1 MVAWGIVM
9 TLMGIVQS
17 YEGLLIARIFLGVT
31 EAGYVLLLKTTSPCL
46 LFAQNVSCERLN
58 S

>member
-31 EAGYVLLLKTTSPCL
+31 EAGYVSTESLSPSGNDMLYSQLSACG
-46 LFAQNVSCERLN
+46 
-58 S
+58 

>member
-31 EAGYVLLLKTTSPCL
+31 EAGYVFAKSLSSYRDGIPCDLLRVTG
-46 LFAQNVSCERLN
+46 
-58 S
+58 